1 MAAILLHLFA
11 ARPRFFSIRPEI
23 ISLSRPDIL
32 CFQLYGK
39 SKQLQDADPPSRLP
53 GRSAESVNPTLLESR
68 SSVAGRT
75 ASSRRRSQAIGLRPV
90 SYQAAGLCR
99 TIIEQYIREG
109 GALIMIG
116 GFMSFQGIEA
126 KARREEIVVCLKACQ
141 TLRIRWRPQCGL
153 EWRKAR
159 TSSLIRT
166 PTKRCANAS
175 NRTRRVLLWKTRF
188 GAIQNGYPNS

>member
-39 SKQLQDADPPSRLP
+39 SKQLQDADPPTRLP

-90 SYQAAGLCR
+90 SYQAAGRCR

-116 GFMSFQGIEA
+116 GFMSFQGVEA
-126 KARREEIVVCLKACQ
+126 KARYAGTPVEQALPVSMMMTDDCVEVPQGFSPSVVQ
-141 TLRIRWRPQCGL
+141 SDHPIMVGL
-153 EWRKAR
+153 QDHR
-159 TSSLIRT
+159 L
-166 PTKRCANAS
+166 
-175 NRTRRVLLWKTRF
+175 F
-188 GAIQNGYPNS
+188 